1 MSATPPGLL
10 PDVVT
15 DSSALRP
22 NLLDFFYG
30 FEQLIPNLDHHP
42 DRGISLSGLF
52 HHSLKITSLAGS
64 KIFLGLLGSHREGVD
79 CFELIAKNIPEFFP
93 VGINGLGRPGG
104 IGESIWTNQ
113 TNGIRRYWAGHSD
126 APVQAISSMAV

>member
-1 MSATPPGLL
+1 MSAAPPGLL

-22 NLLDFFYG
+22 DLLDFFYG
-30 FEQLIPNLDHHP
+30 FEQLIPDLDHHP
-42 DRGISLSGLF
+42 DRGIGFSGLF
-52 HHSLKITSLAGS
+52 HHGLKITSLAGR

-79 CFELIAKNIPEFFP
+79 RFELIAENISKFFP
-93 VGINGLGRPGG
+93 IGINRLRRPSG
-104 IGESIWTNQ
+104 IGESGGSNQ

>member
-1 MSATPPGLL
+1 MSAAPPGLL

-22 NLLDFFYG
+22 DLLDFFYG

-42 DRGISLSGLF
+42 DRGIGFSGLF
-52 HHSLKITSLAGS
+52 HHGLKITSLSGS
-64 KIFLGLLGSHREGVD
+64 EIFLGLLGSHRKGVD
-79 CFELIAKNIPEFFP
+79 RFELVAEDTSEFFP
-93 VGINGLGRPGG
+93 AGIIGLRRPGG
-104 IGESIWTNQ
+104 IGDPRWANQ

>member
-1 MSATPPGLL
+1 MSAAPPGLL

-22 NLLDFFYG
+22 DLLDFFYG
-30 FEQLIPNLDHHP
+30 FEQLIPNLNHHP
-42 DRGISLSGLF
+42 DRGISFSGLF
-52 HHSLKITSLAGS
+52 HHGLKITSLAGS

-79 CFELIAKNIPEFFP
+79 CFELIAEDISEFFP
-93 VGINGLGRPGG
+93 IAINGLRRPGG
-104 IGESIWTNQ
+104 IGESSGSNQ